1 MLSPVPEEYLAPIHK
16 VKFWAWY
23 AGLTT
28 GILVFLVIWL
38 VIGRVVKAIY
48 NLKSST
54 ETMALGD
61 LSRRVTNGRRDEIGQ
76 LAQSLNRMSDSIEEK
91 ARLADQ
97 IASGD
102 ISKNVELVSR
112 KDHLGLALQ
121 TMVEGLNQM
130 VLSIRD
136 SVAVVAS
143 GSNQLAQSSQ
153 AQSMAATEQAASL
166 EEITSSMNELGS
178 QTRTNAEIA
187 SKARQLSAGVRE
199 SADKGNEQMFEMV
212 GAMNEIAG
220 SSKEIAK
227 IIKAIDDIAFQTN
240 LLALNAAVE
249 AARAGNHGKGFAVV
263 AQEVRS
269 LAGRSARAAQ
279 ETAELIE
286 GSLKKVENGTEI
298 VNRTADSLLE
308 IVDSSSKMTGLISE
322 IADASQEQAQGIA
335 QINQGL
341 SRIETVTQQYT
352 ANAEETAASS
362 EELSNQAVQL
372 RELVSRFKIKGSNGH
387 QPGGPTIS
395 DYTAPQKLVH
405 AFAGGGWNDAEK
417 TIDSEHLITFDGKN
431 ISKH

>member
-1 MLSPVPEEYLAPIHK
+1 
-16 VKFWAWY
+16 
-23 AGLTT
+23 
-28 GILVFLVIWL
+28 
-38 VIGRVVKAIY
+38 
-48 NLKSST
+48 
-54 ETMALGD
+54 MALGD

-76 LAQSLNRMSDSIEEK
+76 LAQSLNRMADCIEEK
-91 ARLADQ
+91 ARLADR

-130 VLSIRD
+130 VMSIKD

-249 AARAGNHGKGFAVV
+249 AAP
-263 AQEVRS
+263 
-269 LAGRSARAAQ
+269 GRQPR
-279 ETAELIE
+279 
-286 GSLKKVENGTEI
+286 
-298 VNRTADSLLE
+298 
-308 IVDSSSKMTGLISE
+308 
-322 IADASQEQAQGIA
+322 QGICR
-335 QINQGL
+335 GC
-341 SRIETVTQQYT
+341 
-352 ANAEETAASS
+352 
-362 EELSNQAVQL
+362 
-372 RELVSRFKIKGSNGH
+372 
-387 QPGGPTIS
+387 PGGAQSGRTQRQGRPGNRRINRRFF
-395 DYTAPQKLVH
+395 KK
-405 AFAGGGWNDAEK
+405 G
-417 TIDSEHLITFDGKN
+417 
-431 ISKH
+431 